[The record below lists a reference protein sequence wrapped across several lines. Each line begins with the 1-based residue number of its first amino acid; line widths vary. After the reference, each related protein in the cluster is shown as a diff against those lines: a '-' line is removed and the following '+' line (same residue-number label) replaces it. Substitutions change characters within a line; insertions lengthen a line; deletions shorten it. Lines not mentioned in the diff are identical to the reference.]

1 MIIAAKGLHFPA
13 LPVNGD
19 LPLQRLFWGES
30 LVLKV
35 CLETCR
41 LSLEVVPINKHKQIA
56 PIAKEN
62 TAQEHPAAEP
72 PIPVEGSE
80 ERRNNICKAA
90 RGIHAT
96 AAAERSHQ
104 LGLAQ
109 SGSVSTVS
117 GNNGF
122 SIRKKDGSD
131 HADSLRNDLLS

>member
-56 PIAKEN
+56 SIAKEN

-122 SIRKKDGSD
+122 SIRKAKN
-131 HADSLRNDLLS
+131 HADSLRNDRLS

>member
-56 PIAKEN
+56 SIAKEN

-96 AAAERSHQ
+96 AAAERSHR

-122 SIRKKDGSD
+122 SIRKAKN
-131 HADSLRNDLLS
+131 HADSLRNDRLS

>member
-30 LVLKV
+30 LVLNV
-35 CLETCR
+35 CLEICR

-56 PIAKEN
+56 SIAKEN
-62 TAQEHPAAEP
+62 TAQEHPSAEP

-96 AAAERSHQ
+96 AAAEIPPARARTYRARSPRFP
-104 LGLAQ
+104 AT
-109 SGSVSTVS
+109 TV
-117 GNNGF
+117 F
-122 SIRKKDGSD
+122 LYEKQRIMLIRCETI
-131 HADSLRNDLLS
+131 ACREP

>member
-122 SIRKKDGSD
+122 SIRKAKN
-131 HADSLRNDLLS
+131 HADSLRNDRLS